1 MFIPV
6 RYAHRI
12 SRAIAIIMV
21 LIMIAG
27 TIGGSGFGMNRAY
40 AAPAA
45 DEVYTIAEWT
55 GAALGADPA
64 RPASGGVNRA
74 DAELTIV
81 GGTKYDPG
89 QPGYVEWRDGV
100 GTKYWLAAVS
110 TKNFENLTLS
120 SWQRSGNSGPKDFAI
135 EVSTDRTTWTKI
147 KELELPP
154 SSSCSNDKCRLV
166 DEALPASLANQD
178 QVYIRWVVSST
189 NVANPDRGEIGEW
202 GVSTLHDVVL
212 KGKAVDG
219 AVIIVDEEAP
229 SVPANIKGTA
239 LTHQSIALSWDASTD
254 NEAVTGYA
262 IYRDNVKVGDTSGT
276 TYTDSGLKLGT
287 SYSYEISAYDAR
299 DNESGKSAAVIV
311 KTKDKA
317 AETLAAW
324 SSFLAE
330 EGQAGIHK
338 STEGVYSSAATLRAV
353 GGPSYE
359 AVTNSPEENSVQ
371 YQGWD
376 NGTGSKYW
384 MAALPT
390 KGHVGIKVSSKQ
402 RSSGSGPA
410 DFKLQYSVDGTE
422 WKDVPQTQLKLVN
435 GSYATAAQLI
445 EQPLPAEADDR
456 DMLYI
461 RWVVTSTTPTNTAS
475 NAAVGASGSSYIS
488 NVAVKGDSN
497 GGEVV
502 IPTLAILATPAHQAI
517 NVDPTTPLSVQFS
530 KEIAVTG
537 NGQVRLADSKQAAV
551 KDVAAAVDSA
561 KRDTLTITA
570 PALTYGETYTVTIP
584 KEMIKGADGVP
595 LNQDYVWSFQVAESP
610 LKPKLVTMSF
620 NGDPRTSIG
629 FAWYTDSSTG
639 TVAEVAEAS
648 KVQGGIFPA
657 DGTLVFE
664 GTEDVVET
672 YMIAADRAT
681 NTKTKFYSHKAIA
694 DGLKPGTT
702 YKFRLG
708 NGEEGSW
715 SKIGTFT
722 TDAAEHQDYRFIV
735 GADSQA
741 STLTNFEPWADTFKK
756 AADFIGDPKFII
768 VAGDL
773 VDNGDLETQWQWML
787 SVAEDT
793 LLKVPYVPVLGGHEV
808 NDYDGDVTTDSNNF
822 YHHFNVPQQVVEGTH
837 EGSVYS
843 FEYGDALYMVFNSQ
857 FEGGLASDGKS
868 IDWEDPEFRAQLD
881 WMRNMVAKSD
891 KKWKF
896 VTFHKSPYASGD
908 NSSKYEDA
916 RVQFY
921 RQHLIPV
928 FDELGIDMV
937 FEAHD
942 HMYMRSFQMYGNEVV
957 PRSALTFD
965 ANGNAVNPKGTIYLM
980 PNALGNKFY
989 QKAEY
994 QYEFDE
1000 NWNAI
1005 VKLDEDGNP
1014 VLYDH
1019 FFADV
1024 NEQPSKKMFTDVSI
1038 TQEVLSFKSYT
1049 AAVDDEGKAGTVGNG
1064 LIEYDKYGIKRT
1076 DVKPAVP
1083 ESVELKLDGT
1093 TVTLTWNTPAT
1104 SDEPV
1109 RGFRIYEKNDK
1120 VLTHWSEYIPA
1131 KAGQKSYSFEVKG
1144 LNPAKKY
1151 DFIVKAVGARIN
1163 SDAVEVTTI
1172 EGPVDEEPPSAP
1184 TGLKGTAVSEY
1195 QVNLSWT
1202 ASSGNVEVSGYRVY
1216 RDAVKIAT
1224 VAGNVTSYIDIGL
1237 TPGKTYRYSVKAF
1250 SPENIESLASN
1261 SAEVKTLSGKDGE
1274 GPFKPFPQHTAYA
1287 EGSIKPNHVTQE
1299 QMDATVLKLFKE
1311 WKAKYLKTNPY
1322 NTTTTEKYVWYADGS
1337 WFEEET
1343 EGDITF
1349 MPITVSEAHGYGM
1362 LILALMAQNDEESKA
1377 DFDAMF
1383 HYFKAHP
1390 SEINPALMAW
1400 KQGDT
1405 GSAILSVSGV
1415 DSAIDGDLDIAY
1427 ALLLAHSQWG
1437 SKGDIN
1443 YLEEAK
1449 TLINAIM
1456 DSEVNKSDWTLRLA
1470 DWATSGKWGSA
1481 TRPSDWMLQHLK
1493 DFRVVTGDKRW
1504 DQVIDSTYSILNGL
1518 YQSHS
1523 KDTGLI
1529 PDFVIRDGE
1538 AFIPAPP
1545 GFLESENDGDYYYN
1559 SARTPWRLG
1568 TDFLITRESRAK
1580 DQLNK
1585 MTEWIRKKAGDK
1597 PANIKSGY
1605 TLDGTTEL
1613 EEWSDLTFTA
1623 PFMVGAMLDASNQKW
1638 LNDLWDYNA
1647 APSTEDTVY
1656 FSNNI
1661 RLLSMIVTSGNWW
1674 TPTIVDTEA
1683 PTAAVIDQ
1691 ARAASSST
1699 IELSWLPSTDNL
1711 GVAGYK
1717 IYRDDVEIAT
1727 TTDTKFRDTRLKS
1740 NTQYAYMVIAYDAA
1754 GNQSKASNLRLVK
1767 TPVASTDPDPGPGTE
1782 PGGNTDPGEEGEGP
1796 TTPVDP
1802 NTPVLGDITGHWAK
1816 GTIERAVALGLITGY
1831 PDGSFR
1837 PEGQITRE
1845 EFAHLIVKALG
1856 LKENQAAPG
1865 FTDETSVSG
1874 WAKESV
1880 QLAVNAGIIQGYED
1894 GTFRPKALISRAE
1907 MAVMIGRALHAAE
1920 QANAQT
1926 SFADNASMPSWA
1938 KWAIDAMQKQGI
1950 MEGKGNGKFAADDKT
1965 TRAEAAKVILKVFE
1979 LLNKK

>member
-1 MFIPV
+1 MLLISIKSANRV
-6 RYAHRI
+6 
-12 SRAIAIIMV
+12 SRAVAILMV
-21 LIMIAG
+21 FMMVAG
-27 TIGGSGFGMNRAY
+27 TIGGAGFGPNRAHA

-45 DEVYTIAEWT
+45 GEVYTIAEWT
-55 GAALGADPA
+55 GAALSAVPV
-64 RPASGGVNRA
+64 RTASGGVNRTA
-74 DAELTIV
+74 AEMTIT

-89 QPGYVEWRDGV
+89 QPGYVEWRDGI
-100 GTKYWLAAVS
+100 GTKYWLASVS

-120 SWQRSGNSGPKDFAI
+120 SWQRSGNSGPKDFAV
-135 EVSTDRTTWTKI
+135 EVSTDKAAWTKI
-147 KELELPP
+147 KDMELPP
-154 SSSCSNDKCRLV
+154 SSTCSSDKCKLV
-166 DEALPASLANQD
+166 DEALPALLNDQD
-178 QVYIRWVVSST
+178 QIYIRWVISST
-189 NVANPDRGEIGEW
+189 NVANPDRGTIGEW

-212 KGKAVDG
+212 KGTAVDG
-219 AVIIVDEEAP
+219 AVIDIDVEPP
-229 SVPANIKGTA
+229 SVPVNGQGTA
-239 LTHQSIALSWDASTD
+239 LSHQSIALTWDASTD
-254 NEAVTGYA
+254 NEAVAGYF
-262 IYRDNVKVGDTSGT
+262 IYRDKVKIGDTSDT
-276 TYTDSGLKLGT
+276 SYTDSGLKLET
-287 SYSYEISAYDAR
+287 AYSYEISAYDAR
-299 DNESGKSAAVIV
+299 DNESGKSAPIV
-311 KTKDKA
+311 VTTKNKTS
-317 AETLAAW
+317 ETLAAW
-324 SSFLAE
+324 SSFSAE
-330 EGQAGIHK
+330 EGKIGIHK
-338 STEGVYSSAATLRAV
+338 STDGPYSSAATLRAV
-353 GGPSYE
+353 GGPSFE
-359 AVTNSPEENSVQ
+359 AVTNTSSENSVQ

-384 MAALPT
+384 MMALPT
-390 KGHVGIKVSSKQ
+390 KGYEGITVSSKQ

-410 DFKLQYSVDGTE
+410 DFKLQYSLNGTE

-435 GSYATAAQLI
+435 GSYAATAQLT
-445 EQPLPAEADDR
+445 EQPLPAEANDR
-456 DMLYI
+456 DMLYV
-461 RWVVTSTTPTNTAS
+461 RWMMTSTTPTNTAS
-475 NAAVGASGSSYIS
+475 NAAVGASGSSYMS
-488 NVAVKGDSN
+488 GLAVKGAPN
-497 GGEVV
+497 GGEIV
-502 IPTLAILATPAHQAI
+502 IPTIAILAEPANGAI
-517 NVDPTTPLSVQFS
+517 NVDPKTTLRVQFS
-530 KEIAVTG
+530 KEIALTG
-537 NGQVRLADSKQAAV
+537 NGQVCVEDSKQAAL
-551 KDVAAAVDSA
+551 KDVTTEVDSA
-561 KRDTLTITA
+561 KRDTLTIKA
-570 PALTYGETYTVTIP
+570 PALTFGETYNVTVP
-584 KEMIKGADGVP
+584 KEMIKGVDGV
-595 LNQDYVWSFQVAESP
+595 LLSKDYAWSFQVAESP

-648 KVQGGIFPA
+648 KVIGGIFPE

-664 GTEDVVET
+664 GTEDVVAT
-672 YMIAADRAT
+672 YMVAADRAS
-681 NTKTKFYSHKAIA
+681 NNKTTFYSHKATA

-702 YKFRLG
+702 YMFRLG
-708 NGEEGSW
+708 NGEAGSW
-715 SKIGTFT
+715 SKMGTFT
-722 TDAAEHQDYRFIV
+722 TDTAEHQDYRFIV

-741 STLTNFEPWADTFKK
+741 STRADFEPWADTFKK
-756 AADFIGDPKFII
+756 ATDFIGDPKFII

-868 IDWEDPEFRAQLD
+868 IAWEDPEFRAQLD
-881 WMRNMVAKSD
+881 WMRNTVAKSD

-908 NSSKYEDA
+908 NSAKYEDA

-957 PRSALTFD
+957 PRSELKFD
-965 ANGNAVNPKGTIYLM
+965 ENGNAVNPKGTIYLM

-994 QYEFDE
+994 LHEFDE

-1005 VKLDEDGNP
+1005 IKLDENGNP
-1014 VLYDH
+1014 IPYDH

-1049 AAVDDEGKAGTVGNG
+1049 AAVADEGQAGTIGNG

-1076 DVKPAVP
+1076 DGKPEVP
-1083 ESVELKLDGT
+1083 ESVELTVDGSNA
-1093 TVTLTWNTPAT
+1093 TLTWNAPSA

-1120 VLTHWSEYIPA
+1120 VLTHWSEYIPVE
-1131 KAGQKSYSFEVKG
+1131 AGQKSYSLEVKG
-1144 LNPAKKY
+1144 IDPAKKY
-1151 DFIVKAVGARIN
+1151 DFIVKAVGTRMN
-1163 SDAVEVTTI
+1163 SDAVEVTNI
-1172 EGPVDEEPPSAP
+1172 EGPVNEEPPSAP
-1184 TGLKGTAVSEY
+1184 TGLKGIAVSEF
-1195 QVNLSWT
+1195 QANLSWT
-1202 ASSGNVEVSGYRVY
+1202 ASSGNIGVSGYHVY
-1216 RDAVKIAT
+1216 RDGVKIAT
-1224 VAGNVTSYIDIGL
+1224 VAGSVTSYTDTGL
-1237 TPGKTYRYSVKAF
+1237 SPGKSYRYSVKAF
-1250 SPENIESLASN
+1250 SPENIESLASPIL
-1261 SAEVKTLSGKDGE
+1261 TLTALVLERGE
-1274 GPFKPFPQHTAYA
+1274 EPAKPFPQHTAYA

-1299 QMDATVLKLFKE
+1299 QMDGTVLKLFKE
-1311 WKAKYLKTNPY
+1311 WKAKYLKANPY
-1322 NTTTTEKYVWYADGS
+1322 ITDETQKYVWYADGS
-1337 WFEEET
+1337 WFGEET
-1343 EGDITF
+1343 EGGVTF

-1362 LILALMAQNDEESKA
+1362 LILALMAQGGDDSKA

-1383 HYFKAHP
+1383 RFFKAHP

-1400 KQGDT
+1400 RQGDT
-1405 GSAILSVSGV
+1405 GSEIISVSGV
-1415 DSAIDGDLDIAY
+1415 DSATDGDMDIAY

-1437 SKGDIN
+1437 SAGEIDYLQEAIN
-1443 YLEEAK
+1443 
-1449 TLINAIM
+1449 LINAIM
-1456 DSEVNKSDWTLRLA
+1456 DSEVNKTDWTLRLA

-1481 TRPSDWMLQHLK
+1481 TRPSDWMMQHLK
-1493 DFRVVTGDKRW
+1493 DFRTVTGDKRW

-1518 YQSHS
+1518 YQGHS
-1523 KDTGLI
+1523 KETGLI

-1545 GFLESENDGDYYYN
+1545 GFLESDNDGDYYYN

-1568 TDFLITRESRAK
+1568 TDFLITNEDRAK
-1580 DQLNK
+1580 EQLNK
-1585 MTEWIRKKAGDK
+1585 MTEWIRKKSGDK
-1597 PANIKSGY
+1597 PSGIKSGY
-1605 TLDGTTEL
+1605 TLDGTKEL
-1613 EEWSDLTFTA
+1613 AEWSDLTFTA

-1638 LNDLWDYNA
+1638 LNDLWDFNA

-1661 RLLSMIVTSGNWW
+1661 RLLSMIVASGNWW
-1674 TPTIVDTEA
+1674 TPVLVDTEA
-1683 PTAAVIDQ
+1683 PTAAVIDF
-1691 ARAASSST
+1691 ARATSSSS
-1699 IELSWLPSTDNL
+1699 IELRWLPSTDNH

-1717 IYRDDVEIAT
+1717 IFRDDVEIAT
-1727 TTDTKFRDTRLKS
+1727 TTDTKLRDAGLKA

-1754 GNQSKASNLRLVK
+1754 GNQSKASNLRLVT
-1767 TPVASTDPDPGPGTE
+1767 TPARSIEPNPGTE
-1782 PGGNTDPGEEGEGP
+1782 TGGESGPGEEDEEP
-1796 TTPVDP
+1796 ANPVDP
-1802 NTPVLGDITGHWAK
+1802 NTPVLSDIAGHWAK

-1837 PEGQITRE
+1837 PNGQITRE

-1856 LKENQAAPG
+1856 LKNEQATLE
-1865 FTDETSVSG
+1865 FRDEASVGS

-1880 QLAVNAGIIQGYED
+1880 QLAVKAGIIRGYED

-1907 MAVMIGRALHAAE
+1907 MAVMLGRALNAAE
-1920 QANAQT
+1920 QGNAQT
-1926 SFADNASMPSWA
+1926 SFADDASIPSWA

-1950 MEGKGNGKFAADDKT
+1950 MEGKGGGNFAANDKT
-1965 TRAEAAKVILKVFE
+1965 TRAEAAKVILKVLDLF
-1979 LLNKK
+1979 N